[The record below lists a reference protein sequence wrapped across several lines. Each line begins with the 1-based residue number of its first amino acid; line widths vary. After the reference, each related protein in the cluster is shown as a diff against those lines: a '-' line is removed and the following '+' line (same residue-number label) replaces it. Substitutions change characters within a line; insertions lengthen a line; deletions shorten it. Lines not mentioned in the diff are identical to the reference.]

1 MFRKN
6 YLILLLLLFLSGCS
20 TPLEQYNEWQNKY
33 KSQGYT
39 YFAMS
44 CPASDYKGDN
54 SSCGVGGSSASRSEA
69 NELAIKSCS
78 KEYPNC
84 VVVKENDNW
93 VYSGERY
100 QIQTKENEM
109 ERFIKQCEQIGF
121 KRNTEKLGECVLRIS
136 ETEKKIVQNQV
147 SSSGGSNSVGNLILL
162 QESLK
167 LLNPPSVTPNR
178 KLNCVYNNVGGI
190 SGVNCF

>member
-1 MFRKN
+1 MSKITF
-6 YLILLLLLFLSGCS
+6 LVPFVFLFLFGCS

-39 YFAMS
+39 YFALS
-44 CPASDYKGDN
+44 CPASDYQANGPY
-54 SSCGVGGSSASRSEA
+54 CGAGASVVSRSEA
-69 NELAIKSCS
+69 NAGAIRKCS
-78 KEYPNC
+78 ESYPNC

-109 ERFIKQCEQIGF
+109 EKFIKQCEQIGF

-136 ETEKKIVQNQV
+136 ETEKKMVQNQV
-147 SSSGGSNSVGNLILL
+147 SSSGGNNSVGNLILL

-167 LLNPPSVTPNR
+167 LLQPPANPRRNVQCT
-178 KLNCVYNNVGGI
+178 YNTVGGI
-190 SGVNCF
+190 LGVNCF

>member
-1 MFRKN
+1 MKK
-6 YLILLLLLFLSGCS
+6 ILLFLFLSSCS
-20 TPLEQYNEWQNKY
+20 TIDEYNNWQNEQRPK
-33 KSQGYT
+33 GYI
-39 YFAMS
+39 YFALS
-44 CPASDYKGDN
+44 CPASDYKGDKSYCGGGAST
-54 SSCGVGGSSASRSEA
+54 SSRLEA
-69 NELAIKSCS
+69 NASSIKECS
-78 KEYPNC
+78 TQSSNC

-93 VYSGERY
+93 VYSVEKY
-100 QIQTKENEM
+100 QTQTKENEM

-121 KRNTEKLGECVLRIS
+121 KRNTEKLGECVLKIF

-147 SSSGGSNSVGNLILL
+147 SSSGGNNSVGNLILL